1 MTSTRLRGHTGDNMG
16 CTSLEAAPSGV
27 FALSE
32 GCFWM
37 KEGPDALPG
46 PPPWSH
52 RREAVAF
59 ALPLPVEQMPP
70 LWREP
75 SAGAWGKC
83 RPEAQGQFVA
93 VTPGL
98 ALTGREPSANH
109 PTPPALVSLSA
120 NPGQE
125 DGTCLAQG

>member
-1 MTSTRLRGHTGDNMG
+1 MPSQGPLHGHT
-16 CTSLEAAPSGV
+16 TERQWLLPFP
-27 FALSE
+27 FA
-32 GCFWM
+32 M
-37 KEGPDALPG
+37 
-46 PPPWSH
+46 
-52 RREAVAF
+52 
-59 ALPLPVEQMPP
+59 EQIPP

-93 VTPGL
+93 VTTGL

-109 PTPPALVSLSA
+109 PTPLALVSLSA
-120 NPGQE
+120 NPGQD